1 MSQKDRPISMEQS
14 ALLVIDVQD
23 SFKAG
28 PRWARRSTPDFE
40 ENVSRLIEAFRAA
53 GRPVM
58 YFLHSDEDEHFS
70 VSSPHY
76 KLMDFLKPRPDEPI
90 LHKTTRNCF
99 TSTNLVPLLLERDVR
114 RIVVTGIQTEQC
126 CETTTRV
133 GADLGFDMDFV
144 SEATMTFPIPKTLEA
159 GSEELPVEAILER
172 TEYALRRRFA
182 RIATVDDIVRAFA
195 VSKAA

>member
-1 MSQKDRPISMEQS
+1 MEQS

-28 PRWARRSTPDFE
+28 PRWARRSTPRFE
-40 ENVSRLIEAFRAA
+40 ENVSRLIDAFRAA
-53 GRPVM
+53 GRPVI
-58 YFLHSDEDEHFS
+58 YFLHSDKDEAFE
-70 VSSPHY
+70 VTSPYY
-76 KLMDFLKPRPDEPI
+76 KLMDFLKPRAGEPI

-99 TSTNLVPLLLERDVR
+99 TSTNLVPLLLDQNVR

-144 SEATMTFPIPKTLEA
+144 TEATMTFPIPKTLEPN
-159 GSEELPVEAILER
+159 SEELPVEAIIER

-182 RIATVDDIVRAFA
+182 RIATVEDIVRAFA
-195 VSKAA
+195 LSKAA

>member
-1 MSQKDRPISMEQS
+1 MEQS

-28 PRWARRSTPDFE
+28 ARWARRSTPRFE
-40 ENVSRLIEAFRAA
+40 ENVARLIEAFRTAD
-53 GRPVM
+53 RPVI
-58 YFLHSDEDEHFS
+58 YFLHSDEDEHFQ
-70 VSSPHY
+70 VTSPHY
-76 KLMDFLKPRPDEPI
+76 KLMEFLQPRSDEPI

-99 TSTNLVPLLLERDVR
+99 TSTNLIPLLLERGVR

-144 SEATMTFPIPKTLEA
+144 TEATMTFPIPKSLDP
-159 GSEELPVEAILER
+159 GSEELPVEAIIER
-172 TEYALRRRFA
+172 TEYVLRRRFA
-182 RIATVDDIVRAFA
+182 RIATVDEIVREFA
-195 VSKAA
+195 LFTAA